1 MSRSFTYFATLFLLW
16 LGANTEVLAE
26 EQSSTDLAEPG
37 LTLYQLLLG
46 NIALSDGDNQMAYEM
61 LKSAA
66 ENSTIPILLSSPGL
80 PPSKHNPI
88 SKLLKPQK
96 FGLQWILKRT
106 LQTIPCC

>member
-66 ENSTIPILLSSPGL
+66 E
-80 PPSKHNPI
+80 
-88 SKLLKPQK
+88 KLNNTNIAELAWSAALKTQSDK
-96 FGLQWILKRT
+96 QIIEATKNLDFNGS
-106 LQTIPCC
+106 

>member
-66 ENSTIPILLSSPGL
+66 EKLNNTNSCSMNSSPKIAKIL
-80 PPSKHNPI
+80 VAM
-88 SKLLKPQK
+88 
-96 FGLQWILKRT
+96 LQRSLAA
-106 LQTIPCC
+106 